1 MGDRQRWSDQFIYY
15 YYVPPATTLIICSW
29 SYVSMRCI
37 CQWHQGIAPKCSEH
51 ISSRISPAV
60 IVFKLL
66 YSNYWIL
73 DWKQFTDDTNLWFR
87 FTLGSIFNNWCI
99 SCRHWTDF
107 LLTLIAGD
115 RTDYTVNSGDVVE
128 AIESFGQSRRW
139 SFFICLIKTIIN
151 NTYINVLTGYYNFY
165 RAYPVGYST
174 LTFAISSLIYHKF

>member
-1 MGDRQRWSDQFIYY
+1 MCHQPQPWSFVAEVMFRWGVFASDTRGSRLS
-15 YYVPPATTLIICSW
+15 V
-29 SYVSMRCI
+29 VSTYLL
-37 CQWHQGIAPKCSEH
+37 E
-51 ISSRISPAV
+51 SRPQ
-60 IVFKLL
+60 LL
-66 YSNYWIL
+66 YSNYCIQITEFL
-73 DWKQFTDDTNLWFR
+73 IESNFTDDTNLWFR

-139 SFFICLIKTIIN
+139 SFFICLIKTIMN